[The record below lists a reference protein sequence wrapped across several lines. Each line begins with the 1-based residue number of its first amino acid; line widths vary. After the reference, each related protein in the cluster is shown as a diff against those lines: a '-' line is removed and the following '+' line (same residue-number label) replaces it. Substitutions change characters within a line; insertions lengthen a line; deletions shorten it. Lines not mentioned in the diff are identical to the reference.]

1 MASTKDIKDFTK
13 YPSLSDNDIIL
24 GTKTDLGGSDAGI
37 TVSAFRKQVG
47 QDVKPIIKNG
57 YWWVDGINTG
67 QLAVG
72 KTPVFRKTSAGLEMK
87 YEGEDDAA
95 YVLLIPM
102 ADLAFAFD
110 DLSPEQIEKMK
121 LKFSDLTEADKE
133 ALRGEA
139 FTYDMFTPAQLADLR
154 LTWDKLTPD
163 QKNSLKGERGYSAF
177 EVWTQREGNSGK
189 TEEDYFAWLQK
200 PATDAAARVDEKM
213 VQISEDVSQKISEL
227 NSTNESVQDAED
239 LRDTAETQRK
249 AAEQARLTAETNRD
263 VEEGKRVISEKK
275 RATDEEA
282 RNTEELERIES
293 EKNRIEEE
301 KKRVLTETGRTE
313 AENKR
318 QMDTTEAVDRLDSLS
333 DHRDEIRDGYWWH
346 WNETTKEYEKT
357 ENRADGNTL
366 FASFELDPLTG
377 ELSVTTPDGYDGPT
391 FELDNRGY
399 LSVIV

>member
-1 MASTKDIKDFTK
+1 MKKKVKITD
-13 YPSLSDNDIIL
+13 LSEATVLEGLYIL
-24 GTKTDLGGSDAGI
+24 GVNASNQG
-37 TVSAFRKQVG
+37 
-47 QDVKPIIKNG
+47 VKAAMSLLKG
-57 YWWVDGINTG
+57 LDGKE
-67 QLAVG
+67 V
-72 KTPVFRKTSAGLEMK
+72 EMRVT
-87 YEGEDDAA
+87 A
-95 YVLLIPM
+95 
-102 ADLAFAFD
+102 
-110 DLSPEQIEKMK
+110 
-121 LKFSDLTEADKE
+121 T
-133 ALRGEA
+133 ALQ
-139 FTYDMFTPAQLADLR
+139 YR
-154 LTWDKLTPD
+154 LTGGTWKELLTI
-163 QKNSLKGERGYSAF
+163 S
-177 EVWTQREGNSGK
+177 VI
-189 TEEDYFAWLQK
+189 QK
-200 PATDAAARVDEKM
+200 PAVDAAKRADEKM
-213 VQISEDVSQKISEL
+213 VQLSEDVSQKISEL

-275 RATDEEA
+275 RATDEEV